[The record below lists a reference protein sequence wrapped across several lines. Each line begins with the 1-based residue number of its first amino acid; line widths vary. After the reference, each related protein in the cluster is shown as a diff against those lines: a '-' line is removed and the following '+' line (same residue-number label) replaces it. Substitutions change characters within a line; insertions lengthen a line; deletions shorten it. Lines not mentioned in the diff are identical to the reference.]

1 MRSLFR
7 ALVLAGPLIA
17 AAPLAAQDDTTFS
30 AEDVFALE
38 YADDPR
44 ISPDGRTVLF
54 VRRSNDIM
62 SDRTEGAIWMVPVVG
77 GEPRLVVDGASQAEW
92 SPDGRRIVYSGRDSN
107 DRAAIYTRWM
117 DSGQVQQ
124 VASLDS
130 GASSLAWSPDGQWIA
145 FTSNVDAER
154 KPLAKMPKKPE
165 GAKWSAAVKVID
177 HAQFRR
183 DGRGFLD
190 PAFRHVFVVPANGG
204 TPRKLTQGDFDHDGP
219 LSWSRDGRSIY
230 FSANRN
236 EGWEL
241 QTVESDIYTVDVG
254 SGALS
259 QFTSGSG
266 AEGNPQ
272 VSPDG
277 GRVAF
282 VCMPNVKRPVWQIDV
297 CVKNADGSGARN
309 LTQSLDREVGDIR
322 WGGNRA
328 IYFTF
333 DDRGEKK
340 IGRVSLDGRVT
351 TVAEGLGGATLGR
364 PYTSGTYDVAANG
377 TLAWTAGTSQRPA
390 DLAVRSG
397 NRSRQLTGLNED
409 VLAHR
414 TLGEVHEI
422 TYNSSFDGTEIQG
435 WYVTPPGF
443 DPSKKYP
450 LILEIHGGPHAAY
463 GPHFSAEVQRYAA
476 EGYVVFYDNHRGSTS
491 YGEDFALLLEHKYS
505 SEEDAADHM
514 SGVDAMIAK
523 GFIDEDNLFVTG
535 GSAGGIATAYLVGLT
550 DRFNAA
556 VAAKPVINW
565 LSKTLTADSYIF
577 QTHHQFPALPW
588 EDPMHYWKR
597 SPLSLV
603 GNVTTPT
610 MLLTGEEDHRTPITE
625 SEQFYQALK
634 LRGVDTMLI
643 RVPGSSHGI
652 AARPSRLIAKTEN
665 ILAWFDRYRTD
676 KDESDDSD
684 AKGESGVAADE
695 VSTP

>member
-1 MRSLFR
+1 MRGIF
-7 ALVLAGPLIA
+7 AGLVLASGGLA
-17 AAPLAAQDDTTFS
+17 ASPSAAQDTKHFS
-30 AEDVFALE
+30 AEDVFELE

-54 VRRSNDIM
+54 VRRSNNIM
-62 SDRTEGAIWMVPVVG
+62 TDRTEGSIWMIPVSG
-77 GEPRLVVDGASQAEW
+77 GDPRLVVDGAGSAEW
-92 SPDGRRIVYSGRDSN
+92 SPDGTRIAYTGKSDDGRS
-107 DRAAIYTRWM
+107 AIFIRWM

-124 VASLDS
+124 VAGQAN
-130 GASSLAWSPDGQWIA
+130 GAGSLAWSPDGRWVA
-145 FTSNVDAER
+145 FTANVDVDT
-154 KPLAKMPKKPE
+154 KPFAKMPSKPE
-165 GAKWSAAVKVID
+165 GAEWSEPVKVID

-183 DGRGFLD
+183 DGAGFTD

-204 TPRKLTQGDFDHDGP
+204 TPRQLTEGNFDHDGP
-219 LSWSRDGRSIY
+219 LSWSSDGRHIY

-241 QTVESDIYTVDVG
+241 QTVEGDIYSVEVAG
-254 SGALS
+254 GPLR
-259 QFTSGSG
+259 QFTTSSG

-277 GRVAF
+277 QRVAF
-282 VCMPNVKRPVWQIDV
+282 VCMPNVKRPVWQVDL
-297 CVKNADGSGARN
+297 CVKNTSGGSVSN
-309 LTQSLDREVGDIR
+309 LTESLDREVGDIR
-322 WGGNRA
+322 WGGNRTL
-328 IYFTF
+328 YFTY
-333 DDRGEKK
+333 DDHGIKK
-340 IGRVSLDGRVT
+340 IGRAGLDGKVT
-351 TVAEGLGGATLGR
+351 TVAEGLGGTSLGR
-364 PYTSGTYDVAANG
+364 PYTSGTYDVSANG
-377 TLAWTAGTSQRPA
+377 TLAYTAGTSQRPA

-397 NRSRQLTGLNED
+397 NRTRTLTALND
-409 VLAHR
+409 DILAHR
-414 TLGEVHEI
+414 SLGEVHEI

-450 LILEIHGGPHAAY
+450 LVLEIHGGPHSAY
-463 GPHFSAEVQRYAA
+463 GPHFSAEIQRYAA

-577 QTHHQFPALPW
+577 QTYHQFPAMPW

-610 MLLTGEEDHRTPITE
+610 MLLTGEEDQRTPITE

-634 LRGVDTMLI
+634 LRGIDTMLV

-652 AARPSRLIAKTEN
+652 ASRPSRLIAKTEN

-676 KDESDDSD
+676 KGDQSPD
-684 AKGESGVAADE
+684 GESE
-695 VSTP
+695 